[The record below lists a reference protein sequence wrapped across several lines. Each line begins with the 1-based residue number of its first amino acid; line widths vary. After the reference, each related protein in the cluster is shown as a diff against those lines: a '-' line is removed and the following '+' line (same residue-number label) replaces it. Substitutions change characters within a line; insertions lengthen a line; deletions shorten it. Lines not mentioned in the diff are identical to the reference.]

1 MTDVAVDKQIELA
14 AEKLNNGELI
24 GLPTETVYGLAA
36 DARNPAAVR
45 RIYELKNRPITHP
58 LITHI
63 AHGADIFAWVDEAR
77 VSDATHVMIEQLTAA
92 FWPGPLTL
100 VLPKA
105 EQIDAT
111 VTGGQDT
118 IALRCPAHPL
128 AQAVLRELSLLQNH
142 PAVGLAAPSANHF
155 GRVSPTRA
163 AHVRDEFGD
172 AVWVLDGDVSDV
184 GIESTIVDLTRG
196 MPVILRLGHIT
207 TDDVH
212 RVTGVMPQVHQSH
225 QKVDP
230 NAPRASG
237 TLLAHYAPR
246 TPLVWASEVVEIAG
260 VVLCHSPD
268 FDATGFAAH
277 IRLPDDAVGYAQ
289 GLYHALRELD
299 GHAAPR
305 IVMEDLPEHP
315 AWDAVRDRLK
325 RAVVG
330 SNEEQS

>member
-1 MTDVAVDKQIELA
+1 MTDAVQMQIKLA

-45 RIYELKNRPITHP
+45 RIYEIKNRPITHP

-63 AHGADIFAWVDEAR
+63 ARDADVFAWVDLAR
-77 VSDATHVMIEQLTAA
+77 VSDATHVMVEQLISA

-105 EQIDAT
+105 AHIDAT

-128 AQAVLRELSLLQNH
+128 AQAVLRELSVLQKSDR
-142 PAVGLAAPSANHF
+142 VGIAAPSANHF

-172 AVWVLDGDVSDV
+172 VVWVLDGDVSDV
-184 GIESTIVDLTRG
+184 GIESTILDLTRAV
-196 MPVILRLGHIT
+196 PVVLRLGHISA
-207 TDDVH
+207 DEIFH
-212 RVTGVMPQVHQSH
+212 VTGVMPLSNQAIA
-225 QKVDP
+225 KD
-230 NAPRASG
+230 APRASG
-237 TLLAHYAPR
+237 TMLAHYAPR
-246 TPLVWASEVVEIAG
+246 TPLVWASAFQGGGG
-260 VVLCHSPD
+260 VSLCHSM
-268 FDATGFAAH
+268 GFNVVGFSAH
-277 IRLPDDAVGYAQ
+277 VRLPDEAVGYAQ

-299 GHAAPR
+299 ACDAPR
-305 IVMEDLPEHP
+305 IVVEDLP
-315 AWDAVRDRLK
+315 ADVRWDAVRDRLK

>member
-1 MTDVAVDKQIELA
+1 MIDAVQLA
-14 AEKLNNGELI
+14 AQKLADGQLI

-45 RIYELKNRPITHP
+45 QIYELKNRPITHP

-63 AHGADIFAWVDEAR
+63 AADADVFAWVNA
-77 VSDATHVMIEQLTAA
+77 DALSERTRAMVTQLIAA

-105 EQIDAT
+105 AHIDAT

-118 IALRCPAHPL
+118 IALRSPNHPL
-128 AQAVLRELSLLQNH
+128 AQAVLHEMARILRTDV
-142 PAVGLAAPSANHF
+142 VGIAAPSANHF

-196 MPVILRLGHIT
+196 EPMILRLGAIT
-207 TDDVH
+207 ADDIE
-212 RVTGVMPQVHQSH
+212 RVTGVWPLSH
-225 QKVDP
+225 AKGD
-230 NAPRASG
+230 APRVSG
-237 TLLAHYAPR
+237 TMLAHYAPR
-246 TPLVWASEVVEIAG
+246 TPLVWASAYRGGAVAAC
-260 VVLCHSPD
+260 LAHSPD
-268 FDATGFAAH
+268 FDVSGFKRH
-277 IRLPDDAVGYAQ
+277 IQLPNHAVGYAQ

-299 GHAAPR
+299 TAHAAC
-305 IVMEDLPEHP
+305 IVVEDLPADP
-315 AWDAVRDRLK
+315 RWAAIADRLK

-330 SNEEQS
+330 SNESTHD

>member
-1 MTDVAVDKQIELA
+1 MTDVAVKLA
-14 AEKLNNGELI
+14 AQKLNAGEVI

-45 RIYELKNRPITHP
+45 RIYEIKNRPITHP

-63 AHGADIFAWVDEAR
+63 AADADIFAWVDATR
-77 VSDATHVMIEQLTAA
+77 VSEATHVMIEQLIAA

-105 EQIDAT
+105 PHIDAT

-128 AQAVLRELSLLQNH
+128 AQAVLSELSALQKS
-142 PAVGLAAPSANHF
+142 ATVGIAAPSANHF

-163 AHVRDEFGD
+163 SHVRDEFEG
-172 AVWVLDGDVSDV
+172 AIWVLDGDVSDV

-196 MPVILRLGHIT
+196 VPAILRLGAVT
-207 TDDVH
+207 ADDIA
-212 RVTGVMPQVHQSH
+212 RVTGVMPQSNQVS
-225 QKVDP
+225 QKD
-230 NAPRASG
+230 APRVSG
-237 TLLAHYAPR
+237 TLLAHYAPH
-246 TPLVWASEVVEIAG
+246 TPLIWANDEAVSRDGAVC
-260 VVLCHSPD
+260 LYFSPQ
-268 FDATGFAAH
+268 FDVTPFKNHTRLPNEATGF
-277 IRLPDDAVGYAQ
+277 AQ

-299 GHAAPR
+299 VMNATC
-305 IVMEDLPEHP
+305 IVVENLPTDTS
-315 AWDAVRDRLK
+315 WDAVRDRLK

-330 SNEEQS
+330 SNEERKL